1 MEFIT
6 DEVKT
11 SLGLTDEQITGLTP
25 LYTDHFANKQK
36 EWDNKA
42 NENAEGILNG
52 AVSKIVEVTKVTRNQ
67 GEKVADYIVRANET
81 HLSTLKTE
89 LETAKSE
96 YAQKLKDF
104 KGDDATKEE
113 LQKAKDELDKA
124 KQTLANFDEIKAK
137 ADKYEETSQA
147 LSGLKLQVAF
157 QGVKPNFPDTV
168 NAYEAKAKWEDF
180 VKGVQE
186 KYTIELVDGE
196 AVCKDKENE
205 YKTVKLSDLVSKDE
219 ELSKLSQGRQ
229 QTGAGGKQVDKVKI
243 DGVPFEVP
251 KDASTEE
258 RSTAIK
264 EYLLKEGVSITSPD
278 YAKKFAELNAKILEG
293 SKK

>member
-11 SLGLTDEQITGLTP
+11 SLGLSEEQINGLTP

-89 LETAKSE
+89 LETAKSD

-104 KGDDATKEE
+104 KGDDATKAE

-137 ADKYEETSQA
+137 ADKYDETSQA

-168 NAYEAKAKWEDF
+168 NPYEAKAKWDEF
-180 VKGVQE
+180 VKGVQD

-205 YKTVKLSDLVSKDE
+205 YKTAKLSDLVSTNED
-219 ELSKLSQGRQ
+219 LTKLLQGRQ
-229 QTGAGGKQVDKVKI
+229 QTGAGGKPIEKTKI

-251 KDASTEE
+251 KNATTDE

-264 EYLLKEGVSITSPD
+264 EYLLKGGIAVTSPD
-278 YAKKFAELNAKILEG
+278 YSQKFAELNTKIIEG